1 MQHRNPTATPRRTRG
16 RIVSRRQRARLG
28 PLGMGPL
35 GGVAASRAGAGGIA
49 TGRDLSAPTKHRER
63 SGPGRTFWLAC
74 AAGALGAALV
84 LVQLRTE
91 SIDLRYRLARA
102 LQTEQDLLEE
112 QRRLIVERR
121 QQRHPLRLA
130 ELGAA
135 LGLER
140 PMQIHELP
148 LGGASR

>member
-1 MQHRNPTATPRRTRG
+1 MLDRSPLGTPRRPRG
-16 RIVSRRQRARLG
+16 PLATRRQRARLG

-35 GGVAASRAGAGGIA
+35 ASVAASRAAAGAIA
-49 TGRDLSAPTKHRER
+49 AGRDLSAPAKGRER

-74 AAGALGAALV
+74 AAGALGAALL

-112 QRRLIVERR
+112 RRRLIVERR

-130 ELGAA
+130 ELGAE

-140 PMQIHELP
+140 PMAIRELP
-148 LGGASR
+148 GGGAAR